1 MARSSQTQQ
10 KRQRENKLRE
20 KAQLKRELRQ
30 QRQAEKKRARPQE
43 DQALVEQSVSAG
55 SGNANELGLEMNST
69 DTIVVEA
76 VDRDQGPAG
85 WTSNQADSEHGSQ
98 HGGIMALKLFV
109 GNLPRTVTDNDLA
122 DFVAN
127 AGFQVASAQ
136 VIRDKMTGD
145 PKGFGF
151 VELAEGSDLQQA
163 IGRLNGQSLQ
173 DRQLNVNE
181 ARPQR
186 PGFSGSRGGF
196 GSGGRGRGGFGRRR
210 DY

>member
-1 MARSSQTQQ
+1 MTRGIQTQK

-30 QRQAEKKRARPQE
+30 QRQAEKKRS
-43 DQALVEQSVSAG
+43 QALAEQGLGEQLVPAE
-55 SGNANELGLEMNST
+55 NADRNELGLEMTSS
-69 DTIVVEA
+69 DTIIA
-76 VDRDQGPAG
+76 QAADRDQDPAA
-85 WTSNQADSEHGSQ
+85 WTSNQPTSEGAPEI
-98 HGGIMALKLFV
+98 GGIMASKLFV
-109 GNLPRTVTDNDLA
+109 GNLSRNVSDNDLA
-122 DFVAN
+122 DFVTN

-136 VIRDKMTGD
+136 VIRDRMTGD

-151 VELAEGSDLQQA
+151 VELAEGTNLQEA
-163 IGRLNGQSLQ
+163 IGRLNGQMLQ
-173 DRQLNVNE
+173 DRQLTVNE

-196 GSGGRGRGGFGRRR
+196 GSGGRGRGGFGRKR